1 MELLAEK
8 LVQLPDD
15 VVGVNRG
22 LGTFSTLAAPLVV
35 SVQNL
40 ALRSGGYHQLRGCSN
55 NIQISIDSATD
66 TNGKI
71 QRGDT
76 VSKQLFLDN
85 KVDSVDESSSKGLQL
100 Q

>member
-8 LVQLPDD
+8 LVQLPND

-22 LGTFSTLAAPLVV
+22 LGTFSTPLAAPLVV

-55 NIQISIDSATD
+55 KIEISIDSATD
-66 TNGKI
+66 TNG
-71 QRGDT
+71 GDT
-76 VSKQLFLDN
+76 VSNQLFLDN
-85 KVDSVDESSSKGLQL
+85 KVDSVDESGSKVLQ
-100 Q
+100 

>member
-8 LVQLPDD
+8 LVQLPYD

-40 ALRSGGYHQLRGCSN
+40 ALRSGGYHQLRGCSSK
-55 NIQISIDSATD
+55 IEISIDSATD
-66 TNGKI
+66 TNGA
-71 QRGDT
+71 DT
-76 VSKQLFLDN
+76 VSNQLFLDN
-85 KVDSVDESSSKGLQL
+85 KVDSVDESSSKVLQL
-100 Q
+100 H